1 MGKRVIVIAE
11 GECERRSLPWLLAH
25 LEKDD
30 ITLADVRIARGRLD
44 VEMARK
50 LVVSAWF
57 APPDYVPPDKFV
69 ILVDIDGQ
77 DPDEVLRPFREQLPG
92 RLGPKVTAALQFAY
106 AQWHLE
112 AWYFADV
119 AGLRAYLGRDPGH
132 VDTSHPDEIK
142 NPKQHLRNLLSDR
155 AYTPVVSEE
164 IARRLNT
171 VIIAERSPSF
181 HAFLEAVRNGKN
193 IAQDSGKE

>member
-11 GECERRSLPWLLAH
+11 GEMERRSLPWLLAH
-25 LEKDD
+25 LTKDN
-30 ITLADVRIARGRLD
+30 ITVADVRIANRRLD

-57 APPDYVPPDKFV
+57 APPDYIAPDKFV
-69 ILVDIDGQ
+69 ILVDVDGNE
-77 DPDEVLRPFREQLPG
+77 PDEVLRPFRELAG
-92 RLGPKVTAALQFAY
+92 RVGPKVTAALQFAY

-119 AGLRAYLGRDPGH
+119 SGLRAYLRRDPGS
-132 VDTSHPDEIK
+132 VDTSHPDHIT
-142 NPKQHLRNLLSDR
+142 NPKHHLQNLLGNR

-164 IARRLNT
+164 IARQLNAQT
-171 VIIAERSPSF
+171 IAQRSPSF
-181 HAFLEAVRNGKN
+181 RGFLEAVKNGKFT
-193 IAQDSGKE
+193 QD